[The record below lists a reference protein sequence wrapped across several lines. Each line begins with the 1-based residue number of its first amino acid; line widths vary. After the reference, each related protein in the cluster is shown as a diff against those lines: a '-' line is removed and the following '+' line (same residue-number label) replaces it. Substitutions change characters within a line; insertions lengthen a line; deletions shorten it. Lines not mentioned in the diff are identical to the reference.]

1 MKFDLGLVFL
11 NKRFLLLG
19 FRVCFKMRF
28 DLGLMFPDL
37 GPWLLGLVSLKM
49 KFSFGFWT
57 LLVGF
62 FVLIVSLSFLLEN
75 LYKNG
80 RKESKN

>member
-19 FRVCFKMRF
+19 FGVRFKMRF

-37 GPWLLGLVSLKM
+37 GPWLLGLVFLKM

-75 LYKNG
+75 LDKNG